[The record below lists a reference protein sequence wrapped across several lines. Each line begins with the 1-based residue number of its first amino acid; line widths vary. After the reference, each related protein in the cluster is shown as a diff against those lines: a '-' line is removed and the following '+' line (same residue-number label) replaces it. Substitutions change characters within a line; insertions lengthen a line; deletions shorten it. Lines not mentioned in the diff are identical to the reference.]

1 MVAAIIIS
9 VVVVCITIVACVYME
24 CARSVKVA
32 KLDLKK
38 AHTKCKH
45 ELALTQL
52 EHDLK
57 KELTEAVK
65 NSNVPNKAS
74 ETDTAAFFKILQN
87 PTLLYDEED
96 GVNGTSRN
104 S

>member
-9 VVVVCITIVACVYME
+9 VVVVCITVVACVYME

-32 KLDLKK
+32 KLDLKEV
-38 AHTKCKH
+38 HTKCKH

-57 KELTEAVK
+57 KDVK